1 MTDRDY
7 PKHIAYSV
15 GVLKPSTHNMMV
27 ANLKAVAERAGIP
40 EEAVYM
46 SLSGTLSKHEQALMK
61 NQHHLFKEYKGLIY
75 LGEFED
81 SILDHLSAITGMY
94 IRNFYTAKLRMM
106 SEVITAL
113 KAGDHDY
120 LQCKCLSIPDFF
132 TIGSGIGKK
141 MYDSDISML
150 LSFLYRRA
158 NSKDLTFIHVE
169 SMEKLQQSLG
179 GTLAKCVNAY
189 KRITPQEIKNI

>member
-1 MTDRDY
+1 MDSDY

-40 EEAVYM
+40 EENVYM
-46 SLSGTLSKHEQALMK
+46 SLSGTLSKHEQNLMK

-75 LGEFED
+75 VGEFED

-94 IRNFYTAKLRMM
+94 LRNFYTAKLRMM
-106 SEVITAL
+106 HEVISAL
-113 KAGDHDY
+113 KAGDHEY
-120 LQCKCLSIPDFF
+120 LQCKFLSIPDFYIVS
-132 TIGSGIGKK
+132 TGHGKK
-141 MYDSDISML
+141 LYDSDISMI

-158 NSKDLTFIHVE
+158 NSKEITFLYVE
-169 SMEKLQQSLG
+169 NLEKMQQSLG
-179 GTLAKCVNAY
+179 GQLTKFVNAF
-189 KRITPQEIKNI
+189 KRIEPQDINNV